1 LSPESVG
8 VELVVTPE
16 AAEYIGDRGGRLYL
30 WQEPVGNAWVTDHM
44 AFIDPSRG
52 DFIPNWVGGV
62 AVMLGEDLE
71 LPQGVRISLGSIS
84 RRLHIEWDGERWG
97 RRGSADL
104 EGGGGG

>member
-1 LSPESVG
+1 VG

-44 AFIDPSRG
+44 AFMDPSRG
-52 DFIPNWVGGV
+52 TSFIPNWVGGV
-62 AVMLGEDLE
+62 AVMLGEELE
-71 LPQGVRISLGSIS
+71 LPESVRIRLGRIP